1 MFYSKDFIRLYNKL
15 IRDRIVILSVLWER
29 FLVVSVMFNFV
40 VIFKNLFFIV

>member
-1 MFYSKDFIRLYNKL
+1 MLYSKDFIRLYNKL
-15 IRDRIVILSVLWER
+15 ISDRIVILSVLWER